1 MSQKSSPPF
10 ARMAAGV
17 VAGALVLAVG
27 HLFAAVINPAAS
39 PFFAVGSTIIDLTP
53 KPVKDA
59 IIERFGT
66 NDKLVLFISL
76 ALGVAAMG
84 ALAGVLERRKYWG
97 SAVFIVGGA
106 VVASAALTRP
116 NAQWWF
122 AIPAIAGVAA
132 GIAALRV
139 LTRTHDRTPETTD
152 RRRFL
157 ALLGGLT
164 AVAGGIFVG
173 AQYLAQRLR
182 DVAAD
187 RGKFLLPAVGSKGRP
202 ITAAVSLPESG
213 ITPFVTKN
221 GDFYRIDTA
230 LQIPSM
236 PQAEWQL
243 RIHGMV
249 EQELVLTFDDLRR
262 RAAVERTITLTCVSN
277 FVGGNLAGNATW
289 TGYLL
294 KDLLAE
300 ARPLRD
306 ADMVLSRSADG
317 WTAGTPIGALTDG
330 RDSLLAVGMNGEPL
344 PLEHGYPARLIVP
357 GLYGY
362 VSATKWVVDL
372 EVTRFDRASGYW
384 TDRGWSENGPI
395 KTASRIDVP
404 APFAVLEP
412 GEVVVAGVAWAQ
424 HRGVARVEVQ
434 VDDGPWRDAELA
446 EAYSNDTWRQWRT
459 VWAATPGNHT
469 LRVRAVDSAGE
480 TQTGDRA
487 EPFPNGATG
496 WHSKVVTI
504 R

>member
-1 MSQKSSPPF
+1 MSKKSSPPL
-10 ARMAAGV
+10 AHMAAGV
-17 VAGALVLAVG
+17 VAGALVLAIG
-27 HLFAAVINPAAS
+27 HLVAAVINPAAS

-53 KPVKDA
+53 KPLKDA

-76 ALGVAAMG
+76 AVGVAAMG
-84 ALAGVLERRKYWG
+84 ALAGALERRKHWG
-97 SAVFIVGGA
+97 SAVFIIGGV

-116 NAQWWF
+116 NAHWWF

-139 LTRTHDRTPETTD
+139 LARSLDRTPETTD

-173 AQYLAQRLR
+173 AQYLALRLR

-187 RGKFLLPAVGSKGRP
+187 RAKFVLPSAKARP
-202 ITAAVSLPESG
+202 IPAAVSFPDPG

-221 GDFYRIDTA
+221 ADFYRIDTA
-230 LQIPSM
+230 LQIPSV

-300 ARPLRD
+300 ARPQRG

-317 WTAGTPIGALTDG
+317 FTAGTPIDALTDG

-372 EVTRFDRASGYW
+372 EVTRFDSASGYW
-384 TDRGWSENGPI
+384 TDRGWSEKAPI

-404 APFAVLEP
+404 APFAVLDP

-424 HRGVARVEVQ
+424 QRGVARVEVQ

-446 EAYSNDTWRQWRT
+446 EAYSSDTWRQWRT
-459 VWAATPGNHT
+459 VWNATSGSHT

-480 TQTGDRA
+480 TQTGERA
-487 EPFPNGATG
+487 EPFPNGSTG